1 MALSWRAP
9 ALAALTAALL
19 LAGAAPAAP
28 ASLPVQT
35 PPSVSSP
42 VSLDES
48 SSPPAPVTLEGT
60 LLSTGDLLMHDPI
73 LEAAYSKTDNTYD
86 FSRIFTHIAPYVEK
100 ADLAVANLEVTL
112 AGDTK
117 YPYRG
122 YPRFNCPDAIVTA
135 AKAAG
140 FDLLLTANNHTND
153 SGLFGIRRTME
164 ALERM
169 DMSYTGTRKSDRDKR
184 YRVAD
189 VGGIPVGLINY
200 TYQAARADGK
210 PSLNLLLEDAAV
222 PLVNSFDYRRLDDFY
237 NELAGELA
245 AMRRDGALA
254 TVVYIHWG
262 NEYRTTP
269 NKQQRAIAQKLCDL
283 GVDVI
288 IGGHPHVVQPLEIL
302 TAPDGGRTV
311 CLYSMGNAVSNQRI
325 YRASIKT
332 GHTEDGVLFSVT
344 FRRTGDG
351 PVQISG
357 VDVLPTWVNLYR
369 DADRDVFQI
378 VPLDTAKDW
387 RTAFDLDRP
396 AAGPADTGNDGP
408 ANAENSYERTM
419 ALVRDG
425 LEAFRSAFPAAA

>member
-42 VSLDES
+42 VSLDEP

-210 PSLNLLLEDAAV
+210 AV
-222 PLVNSFDYRRLDDFY
+222 PEPPARGRGRSPGQLLRLPP
-237 NELAGELA
+237 AGRL
-245 AMRRDGALA
+245 L
-254 TVVYIHWG
+254 
-262 NEYRTTP
+262 
-269 NKQQRAIAQKLCDL
+269 
-283 GVDVI
+283 
-288 IGGHPHVVQPLEIL
+288 
-302 TAPDGGRTV
+302 
-311 CLYSMGNAVSNQRI
+311 
-325 YRASIKT
+325 
-332 GHTEDGVLFSVT
+332 
-344 FRRTGDG
+344 
-351 PVQISG
+351 
-357 VDVLPTWVNLYR
+357 
-369 DADRDVFQI
+369 
-378 VPLDTAKDW
+378 
-387 RTAFDLDRP
+387 
-396 AAGPADTGNDGP
+396 
-408 ANAENSYERTM
+408 
-419 ALVRDG
+419 
-425 LEAFRSAFPAAA
+425 